1 MRMQVHEMALAI
13 VESLA
18 PILPL
23 IQRQDRALALQLR
36 ASASSMVLNI
46 AEAEYSDPGNKR
58 ARLFT
63 AAGSANES
71 RSAVRV
77 AMAWRYVAKERTTE
91 VLAQFDQVMAILW
104 RLTHGP

>member
-1 MRMQVHEMALAI
+1 MAI
-13 VESLA
+13 TIIETLA
-18 PILPL
+18 PLVAL
-23 IQRQDRALALQLR
+23 VQRQDRELASQLR
-36 ASASSMVLNI
+36 RAASSIALNI

-77 AMAWRYVAKERTTE
+77 AIAWRYVSRDRAES
-91 VLAQFDQVMAILW
+91 VLGQLDQIIAVLW
-104 RLTHGP
+104 RLTHP